1 MNPLSLQPQIK
12 AADVPLHELAAN
24 KHLSDQEKVAE
35 VSRQFEVVLLRQILQ
50 ETRKSSVS
58 PSSSADASVS
68 GIYDDM
74 INSQLA
80 DSISR
85 SGSFGL
91 AKSLQG
97 QLARQ
102 VLPNPSP
109 LPPILTPLAA
119 PLSNNQADY
128 P

>member
-1 MNPLSLQPQIK
+1 MNPLAIHPRINAS
-12 AADVPLHELAAN
+12 DVPLHDLAAN
-24 KHLSDQEKVAE
+24 KNIPDTEKVAE
-35 VSRQFEVVLLRQILQ
+35 VSRQFEAVLLRQILQ
-50 ETRKSSVS
+50 ETRKSSIS
-58 PSSSADASVS
+58 PSSSADATTS

-97 QLARQ
+97 ELAHQ
-102 VLPNPSP
+102 VLPNASP
-109 LPPILTPLAA
+109 ELPTLTPLAA
-119 PLSNNQADY
+119 PPGKKSSQY